1 MRNVLKNWKTSLFG
15 LGSAIT
21 GIAMIVT
28 GKVAEGVGLVMTG
41 ITGIF
46 SKDHDNYGY

>member
-21 GIAMIVT
+21 GVAMILT
-28 GKVAEGVGLVMTG
+28 GKMQEGIGLVLTG
-41 ITGIF
+41 ITGLL